1 MVISWTS
8 GKGAWPGTSREG
20 KRMRSKAEIEETRK
34 AALIRRAGYVPSSES
49 LLRMMTEPGIPYNR
63 RLRPSL
69 QVATYTWGI
78 TNNEPTN
85 FGTGGAV
92 YNMTNFPFG
101 SAESQRHTNQTIVYK
116 MLINMRVFTHS
127 GQWARCMKYNMYW
140 WLIYDVSKSK
150 EAPST
155 NDIFEKISTNTPNL
169 WMVKREM
176 VHRFIVK
183 KKWKTCLT
191 VTGFDITKAAPNG
204 AFPGNVFVDQRKF
217 FRRLGVRTDWA
228 NGTIGE
234 VAGIKSGALYLVRAP
249 AYDFNVQAYA
259 KFKVYFKSVRNR

>member
-1 MVISWTS
+1 
-8 GKGAWPGTSREG
+8 
-20 KRMRSKAEIEETRK
+20 MRSKAEIEERRK

-49 LLRMMTEPGIPYNR
+49 LLRMMIEPGIPYNR

-69 QVATYTWGI
+69 QVATYTWGS
-78 TNNEPTN
+78 TNNEPAS

-101 SAESQRHTNQTIVYK
+101 SAEWQRHTNQTIVYK

-140 WLIYDVSKSK
+140 WLIYNVSKSN

-155 NDIFEKISTNTPNL
+155 NDIFEKISTNTTNL

-234 VAGIKSGALYLVRAP
+234 VAGINSGALYLVGAP

-259 KFKVYFKSVRNR
+259 KFKVYFKSVGNR